1 MKYININNIIR
12 LVGSPILI
20 LIGAS
25 VPLGLAIGFAE
36 IALGASVYGFLVQ
49 FGYVSGDKSV
59 IPLPDANPTMLL
71 ITVALGVAV
80 LRFAASLAPS
90 IGFEMFNT
98 RIRNALANQ
107 ALSGYREELSL
118 PVATVSHI
126 LTNLGPKTAGFLN
139 SWLQVMVVMFTLTT
153 IFAGLFVL
161 STQLMIIS
169 IVTGLFASVPI
180 LLLKGKFQKF
190 SSAVYANTRR
200 YTEGIIKDLKN
211 VLFLKI
217 SGANEI
223 ERNRLLELSRN
234 ALKNHKKYIFLFSLN
249 ASLPPFFAIVAV
261 VVVIVANVRYSFLSV
276 AGLVPFVYL
285 LSRMAAAI
293 AQLAS
298 AIAQI
303 QFGKPFYREL
313 QNYRPVLFSHY
324 QQQTGTSD
332 RVPIND
338 NLDADIR
345 VSGLTIGRDAPLV
358 MNLDLK
364 AKPGEMLLISGP
376 SGRGKTTLLLTLVGI
391 IDRLD
396 GEIYWSGQSLD
407 DLDPSALRRLLGYAG
422 PDPYLI
428 DGTVRDNLLFGAT
441 RKDIPETDLH
451 TALDCACA
459 SFVSDLEGGI
469 DHILKEDGDG
479 VSAGQKQRLSI
490 ARALLRRPAVL
501 ILDEAMAN
509 IDEPTEQNIVEN
521 IKRLHPDMIMVAV
534 SHRSSMRK
542 FATTEIVL

>member
-1 MKYININNIIR
+1 MPKYIDDIFR
-12 LVGSPILI
+12 LVGGPILF
-20 LIGAS
+20 LIVAS
-25 VPLGLAIGFAE
+25 VPLGLLIGFAE
-36 IALGASVYGFLVQ
+36 IALGASVYGFLLQ
-49 FGYVSGDKSV
+49 FGYVPGGQAI
-59 IPLPDANPTMLL
+59 IPLPDADPTILL
-71 ITVALGVAV
+71 IAVALFVAV
-80 LRFAASLAPS
+80 LRFAASVAPS

-139 SWLQVMVVMFTLTT
+139 SWLQVMVVMFTLVTVL
-153 IFAGLFVL
+153 AGLFVL
-161 STQLMIIS
+161 STELMIIS
-169 IVTGLFASVPI
+169 IVTGLLAGIPI

-190 SSAVYANTRR
+190 SSAVYANTRH

-223 ERNRLLELSRN
+223 ERNRLLGLSEN
-234 ALKNHKKYIFLFSLN
+234 ALGNYKKYIFLFSIN
-249 ASLPPFFAIVAV
+249 GALPPLFAIIAV
-261 VVVIVANVRYSFLSV
+261 IVVIVANVRGSFLSV

-285 LSRMAAAI
+285 LSRLAAAI
-293 AQLAS
+293 AQLAVAS
-298 AIAQI
+298 AQI

-313 QNYRPVLFSHY
+313 QGYIPVLFDHHRHKTDAS
-324 QQQTGTSD
+324 GK
-332 RVPIND
+332 VPTDEGLNGGIT
-338 NLDADIR
+338 
-345 VSGLTIGRDAPLV
+345 VSGLTIGRDAPLIA
-358 MNLDLK
+358 NLDLE
-364 AKPGEMLLISGP
+364 AKPGEMVLISGP

-391 IDRLD
+391 LDRLA
-396 GEIYWSGQSLD
+396 GEIYWNGQSLD

-451 TALDCACA
+451 SALDCACA

-490 ARALLRRPAVL
+490 ARALLRQPAVL

-534 SHRSSMRK
+534 SHRSSLK
-542 FATTEIVL
+542 NLATKEIVL